1 MRIALFHNTPSG
13 GAKRSIYEWTRR
25 LAGEHTIDVYT
36 LSSADHAFCDLR
48 PLVRQHSEYPVH
60 RRVLFDSPLGRLNQ
74 LQRWRDLGDL
84 DRLSR
89 SMAEAIDSQE
99 YDLLFANT
107 CAFTFVPPVLRH
119 VRLRS
124 AYYLHEPFGR
134 SFVRDYRRPYL
145 NGRGWR
151 QQLDKYDPFIR
162 LYQNRLDALQHAS
175 TQAVGWLLANSRFTA
190 ERMPPAARAKTR
202 LSPYG
207 VDADCFRPNPKIRKE
222 NYVVSVGEMSPR
234 KGFDFVIESLGQIPD
249 KLRPPLKLAC
259 NRIEDQEL
267 KYIRALADRCGVE
280 LQVLTQLDASALR
293 RLYNAALVCVYG
305 PYLEPFGLVP
315 LEAMA
320 CGTPVV
326 GVREGGVPESIVHEA
341 TGLLTSRDAGLFAEA
356 VVRLLRDP
364 QLATRMGQNG
374 RDHVLQ
380 SWTWEAST
388 QILESHLVQCASS
401 G

>member
-1 MRIALFHNTPSG
+1 
-13 GAKRSIYEWTRR
+13 
-25 LAGEHTIDVYT
+25 
-36 LSSADHAFCDLR
+36 
-48 PLVRQHSEYPVH
+48 
-60 RRVLFDSPLGRLNQ
+60 
-74 LQRWRDLGDL
+74 
-84 DRLSR
+84 
-89 SMAEAIDSQE
+89 
-99 YDLLFANT
+99 
-107 CAFTFVPPVLRH
+107 
-119 VRLRS
+119 
-124 AYYLHEPFGR
+124 
-134 SFVRDYRRPYL
+134 
-145 NGRGWR
+145 
-151 QQLDKYDPFIR
+151 LDKYDPFIR

-175 TQAVGWLLANSRFTA
+175 TQAVGCLLANSCFTA
-190 ERMPPAARAKTR
+190 ERMPAAARAKTR
-202 LSPYG
+202 LSPIG
-207 VDADCFRPNPKIRKE
+207 VDADCFLPDPKIRKE

-234 KGFDFVIESLGQIPD
+234 KGFDFVIESLGQIPE

-267 KYIRALADRCGVE
+267 KYIRVLADRCGVD

-293 RLYNAALVCVYG
+293 RLYSAALVCVYG

-326 GVREGGVPESIVHEA
+326 GVREGGVPESIVHET